1 MNEELT
7 ELTEI
12 LMSNDLFNDKDKS
25 FTVRQG
31 IRRYSNICNMI
42 NSDTGEIK
50 VITIIDQNIL
60 KAKELDKEYFN
71 YLKYNFYLNL
81 DSEDC
86 VTIVHYN
93 TKK

>member
-12 LMSNDLFNDKDKS
+12 LMSNDLFNNKNKS

-31 IRRYSNICNMI
+31 IRKYSKDCNMI

-50 VITIIDQNIL
+50 IITITNQNIL

-81 DSEDC
+81 DSEDY

-93 TKK
+93 IKK